1 MTYLPRHADA
11 LLGRL
16 ARLFPVVLVGGARQ
30 TGKSTLLA
38 QHPKIEQTFV
48 FDPAQDVAGARQDPE
63 LFLSLH
69 RPPLVLDEVQHAP
82 ELLGALKRVVDRD
95 RGGAGRYFLT
105 GSQQFGVLGS
115 IRETLAG
122 RVGLMDLPPM
132 ARRELE
138 AQPLQGFLDTLF
150 SADPTNADD
159 LLTRLSTLRA
169 RSDAPKR
176 GLLERLFRGGYPG
189 LLPFATEDCA
199 LWFDSYF
206 RTYIERDVHMIRR
219 FDDPHDFARFV
230 RLIGTTTAQE
240 LNASHLGR
248 EIGIANRTARAWL
261 DALVQSYQ
269 AFVLDAWSGNT
280 LKRVSGRP
288 KVHLWDT
295 GLASWLMA
303 VSTPTALGGHPALG
317 ALFETWVV
325 TELHKE
331 AMALSTRPR
340 LWHWRVAGGAEVD
353 LILERDGVF
362 HPIEVKLASQVNGR
376 HTRGLRSFEESHP
389 SLRVGT
395 WIVIYGGR
403 DLRRVG
409 ERALAVPADLL

>member
-1 MTYLPRHADA
+1 MSRM
-11 LLGRL
+11 

-38 QHPKIEQTFV
+38 QRPEVEQTFV
-48 FDPAQDVAGARQDPE
+48 FDPSQDVAGARADPE

-69 RPPLVLDEVQHAP
+69 RPPLVLDEVQYAP

-95 RGGAGRYFLT
+95 PGRAGRYLLT
-105 GSQQFGVLGS
+105 GSQQFGVLAS
-115 IRETLAG
+115 VRETLAG

-138 AQPLQGFLDTLF
+138 AQQLPGLLDALF
-150 SADPTNADD
+150 SADPSDSDD
-159 LLTRLSTLRA
+159 LLARLTALQA
-169 RSDAPKR
+169 RSSRPER

-189 LLPFATEDCA
+189 LLPFETDECA
-199 LWFDSYF
+199 LWFESYF
-206 RTYIERDVHMIRR
+206 RTYVERDVQLIRR

-230 RLIGTTTAQE
+230 RLIGTSTSQE
-240 LNASHLGR
+240 LNAAHLGR

-269 AFVLDAWSGNT
+269 AFTLDAWSGNS

-295 GLASWLMA
+295 GLAAWLMA

-317 ALFETWVV
+317 ALFETHVV
-325 TELHKE
+325 TELCKE
-331 AMALSTRPR
+331 AMVFATRPR
-340 LWHWRVAGGAEVD
+340 LWHWRVPGGAEVD
-353 LILERDGVF
+353 LLLERDGVF

-389 SLRVGT
+389 GLRVGT
-395 WIVIYGGR
+395 WLVIYGGR
-403 DLRRVG
+403 DVRRIG
-409 ERALAVPADLL
+409 ERAIAVPADLL